1 MGEHKGHLFK
11 AAHLSLLRHSTPPP
25 YPGMVE
31 DGGHG
36 DAAHGGKACE
46 ELAGIDPG
54 AREVGAADSAKEEGR
69 HGHQHVHKGWEDREN
84 QIKDTTGSYHTHAHT
99 TPTSAAEPTTYADL
113 PTCKHGPPV
122 VPENATLHGQ
132 TKVARVPSSQHSQ

>member
-36 DAAHGGKACE
+36 DAAHGGKARE
-46 ELAGIDPG
+46 ELAGVDPG
-54 AREVGAADSAKEEGR
+54 AREVGATDSAKEEGR
-69 HGHQHVHKGWEDREN
+69 HGYQHVHESWGDWEHQLE
-84 QIKDTTGSYHTHAHT
+84 DTTRSYHTHAHT
-99 TPTSAAEPTTYADL
+99 IPTCEAEPTSYADL
-113 PTCKHGPPV
+113 PTCKHGPPI

-132 TKVARVPSSQHSQ
+132 MKVARVPSSQHSQ